1 MLKTV
6 SKRLT
11 SPIVFLLILT
21 LVFGTIT
28 LIIQLFLID
37 INPLSSSISLLK
49 SYKKREYFQSS
60 NIKNENLDDESLEII
75 NKFDYDFEKCK
86 NLLKANLELKDLRRI
101 KSSYL
106 NELKQAELKR
116 NSLLKTLN
124 QLQFQVETHRL
135 ELEKLKQQN
144 QLIKYKIL
152 NNMFKLNDH
161 EYKLSQSLSSLQI
174 LKTNY
179 EFKSEKME
187 IYQTRADSLSFC
199 ELDDCFEFSRC
210 KINQKLSLYLF
221 KDPEVGF
228 ILENL
233 DLKQLN
239 YSVDLVDEPSGSCLV
254 GVVLLARTNTAYY
267 ERLIQFLLNIKR
279 NEHNFM
285 LINPLDGEFKQKVEF
300 KHFLMSFEKL
310 KNLAQTESAKFEF
323 EFIGRSLFASFSS
336 ASVTNSLNTHFSIS
350 LNVEY
355 LSQQLAQHNNVLLR
369 YDYKDRKYLL
379 SYHQAHE
386 AGQKVGYLKRSLEA
400 YSSVLFE
407 TSCQR
412 NSNSLC
418 YDLHKRTSVL
428 LESTFTLLISSENE
442 PGWSAEMTYRLVE
455 ALKCSTIPVVID
467 SSLKLPL
474 SELIAWDEIIIR
486 VPYAHVNYLLPILS
500 GIEQADLSNRRIKAR
515 NVYNSY
521 FSTLTN
527 QFRTLMA
534 SIQHRIGLPLYP
546 MAYHTGVQAWV
557 IITKN
562 ILFN

>member
-300 KHFLMSFEKL
+300 KHFFMSLEKL
-310 KNLAQTESAKFEF
+310 KSLAQTESAKFEF

-407 TSCQR
+407 TSCQG
-412 NSNSLC
+412 NSSSLC

>member
-336 ASVTNSLNTHFSIS
+336 ASVTNSLNIHFSIS

-386 AGQKVGYLKRSLEA
+386 ASQRVGYLKRSLEA

-407 TSCQR
+407 TSCQG
-412 NSNSLC
+412 NSSSLC

-442 PGWSAEMTYRLVE
+442 PGWSAELTYRLVE